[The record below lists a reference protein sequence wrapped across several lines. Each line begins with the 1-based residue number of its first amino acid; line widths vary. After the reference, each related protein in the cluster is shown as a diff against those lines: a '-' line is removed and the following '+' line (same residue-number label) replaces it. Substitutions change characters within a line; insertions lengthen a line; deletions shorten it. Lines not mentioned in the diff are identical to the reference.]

1 MIVRPHNPR
10 YSCVVQETEP
20 KPAKR
25 ARRSRKVKS
34 AETVE
39 SPVMSEAPLLFNET
53 RFIDQTEL
61 TARKRTPTGSVQW
74 TDEDKGECALWIS
87 IFRLA
92 DI

>member
-1 MIVRPHNPR
+1 MLVHGRAVSGHLIDGIA
-10 YSCVVQETEP
+10 QEVEP
-20 KPAKR
+20 KPKR
-25 ARRSRKVKS
+25 TRRSRKVKS

-74 TDEDKGECALWIS
+74 TEEDKGRKRLTWIVY
-87 IFRLA
+87 LA
-92 DI
+92 S